1 MRIPRLSL
9 SSCTL
14 AVTLTLSL
22 AALPTSAISPARA
35 ASNALRTGAAATP
48 VLRLQLA
55 AAPDGRPADAVPH
68 APRVVTALAPDVRLS
83 EILAAPAR
91 DWDGSGAFSSRDDEW
106 VEIVNGGAASANLS
120 TYFITDGD
128 SIPRYGFS
136 GTLAA
141 GAALLVTGAASV
153 AWERATAH
161 PVFGLSL
168 GNTGD
173 QVLLWK
179 VTGADT
185 ALVEG
190 YAYKAHEAAA
200 DRAVGRT
207 PDGAE
212 WKLEDQLNP
221 YAGTTLPSGTGCP
234 PTPGAPNSCGV
245 VGARRSSWGQVKSLY
260 R

>member
-9 SSCTL
+9 SPRTL
-14 AVTLTLSL
+14 AVTVSLSL
-22 AALPTSAISPARA
+22 TALSLTARSPAVAAPNAPRA
-35 ASNALRTGAAATP
+35 GAAAALASR
-48 VLRLQLA
+48 VLA
-55 AAPDGRPADAVPH
+55 TAAPDPRPAAAVLP
-68 APRVVTALAPDVRLS
+68 APSSLTALVPDVRLS

-106 VEIVNGGAASANLS
+106 VEIVNGGAATADLS
-120 TYFITDGD
+120 PYFITDGD
-128 SIPRYGFS
+128 SIPRYGFT
-136 GTLAA
+136 GTLAP

-173 QVLLWK
+173 RVLLWK

-190 YAYKAHEAAA
+190 YAYKAHESAA

-221 YAGTTLPSGTGCP
+221 YAGTTPPSGTGCP
-234 PTPGAPNSCGV
+234 PTPGVPNSCGV
-245 VGARRSSWGQVKSLY
+245 VAARRSSWGQVKSLY